1 MSYSRAYQGQTLNLL
16 SVIMKRVSMYYCRY
30 RLTSWHVVISVWEVK
45 DSVKLSNC
53 QRYDQ
58 EHNRGEKKARRV
70 PPLSTNEQILD
81 VQKKNIKSSKEIVLS
96 WTSHI
101 ESLSC
106 QASHSVPSFKGKLIQ
121 KGAVTCLSFF
131 DCFLPQA
138 STFSPPWQC
147 FFLSG
152 FIQNSI
158 TFKEGSAKEMGR
170 SLNTLRG
177 LDLAPRNASLPLT
190 FARKQF

>member
-1 MSYSRAYQGQTLNLL
+1 MIRNT
-16 SVIMKRVSMYYCRY
+16 I
-30 RLTSWHVVISVWEVK
+30 E
-45 DSVKLSNC
+45 
-53 QRYDQ
+53 
-58 EHNRGEKKARRV
+58 EKKKQEEL
-70 PPLSTNEQILD
+70 PPPPPPPFQQMNRYWMS
-81 VQKKNIKSSKEIVLS
+81 KKNIKSPKEIVLS

-106 QASHSVPSFKGKLIQ
+106 QASHSVPSFKGKLIP

-147 FFLSG
+147 FLLSG

-170 SLNTLRG
+170 SLNTLG
-177 LDLAPRNASLPLT
+177 GPELAPRNASLPLT